1 MTWLLGCNIQ
11 YSKYL
16 MKNVTNN
23 QGKPPYRKIDKP
35 IKFM

>member
-11 YSKYL
+11 YSKCL

-23 QGKPPYRKIDKP
+23 QEWQHYRKIDKP